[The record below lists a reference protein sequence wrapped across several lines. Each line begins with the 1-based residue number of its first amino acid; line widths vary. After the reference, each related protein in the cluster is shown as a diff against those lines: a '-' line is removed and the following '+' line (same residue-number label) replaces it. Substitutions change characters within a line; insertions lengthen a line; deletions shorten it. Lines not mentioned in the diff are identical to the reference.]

1 MSCPSVCC
9 SPKILNVVDRLS
21 RPAGAHRIFSTL
33 LGALVIAGAS
43 VWAPLASAEAASAE
57 VAHAGFLTDY
67 NRLDKAGRPRK
78 SFLVYLAPNAEQR
91 AVHAIALTPAV
102 IAPAGATFEDLSA
115 NDVAALITR
124 LDSRLR
130 AEFSQ
135 KARLADGAGSADVQ
149 LQVALTQIG
158 AEEKGRSLVDL
169 VPVRLVT
176 GTVKNAVQGKEL
188 TAFATFESRV
198 IDATTGAVLRER
210 IDHIVGDEIGRSGD
224 ADTRLSA
231 EAVIPA
237 IDEWVKRIVKA
248 TAPELE

>member
-1 MSCPSVCC
+1 MPRFFVFHLGELFSNG
-9 SPKILNVVDRLS
+9 LARLF
-21 RPAGAHRIFSTL
+21 GAIAFTAAL
-33 LGALVIAGAS
+33 LS
-43 VWAPLASAEAASAE
+43 APLASAADSPGQTPN
-57 VAHAGFLTDY
+57 AGFLADY
-67 NRLDKAGRPRK
+67 NRLEKAGRPRK
-78 SFLVYLAPNAEQR
+78 SFLVYLAPNAEKR
-91 AVHAIALTPAV
+91 AVNAIQLTPAV

-115 NDVAALITR
+115 NDVTALMAR

-135 KARLADGAGSADVQ
+135 NARLADAPGSADVQ
-149 LQVALTQIG
+149 LHVALTQIG

-188 TAFATFESRV
+188 TAYATFESRV
-198 IDATTGAVLRER
+198 IDAATGAVLRER

-224 ADTRLSA
+224 AETRLTA
-231 EAVIPA
+231 AAVIPA
-237 IDEWVKRIVKA
+237 IDEWVKRVVKA